1 MKRNLIETYADSV
14 IWKNID
20 VDWIHNSQCTD
31 LIKHYTKDV
40 MKIELWTFGWSA
52 KSWFANK
59 SNTFNSDWIKIVN
72 NPQDKD
78 QVPSLWDIIFWD
90 WWKYS
95 QYGHV
100 GIVYKAFKWEDRI
113 LVLDQNNGNWSWV
126 GSINACKI
134 QEYSYSNIVGWYRH
148 KKFIFDY
155 KWVPVFQK
163 DVNSVNKDIRWMYNP
178 TTKSITLYN
187 KFFEFKE
194 KYWTIEKQIE
204 ARLQHEFSHYIWF
217 EKIPK
222 RHKTAFTH
230 ISLFDDK
237 VKNNPKNK
245 KTIEYSENAFIKDVC
260 KQFVT
265 EDFSYIWEEYIVN
278 PNKVY
283 WNYLDYKKQ
292 AVISLMQIYGL

>member
-20 VDWIHNSQCTD
+20 VDFVYNAQCTD
-31 LIKHYTKDV
+31 LVKHYTKNV

-78 QVPSLWDIIFWD
+78 QVPSVWDIIFFD
-90 WWKYS
+90 WWRYS
-95 QYGHV
+95 EYGHV

-113 LVLDQNNGNWSWV
+113 LVLDQNNWNWSWV
-126 GSINACKI
+126 WSINACKI
-134 QEYSYSNIVGWYRH
+134 QEYSYSNVVGWYKH

-155 KWVPVFQK
+155 KWVAVFMEEQPK
-163 DVNSVNKDIRWMYNP
+163 DRPNLNWAYIP
-178 TTKSITLYN
+178 
-187 KFFEFKE
+187 
-194 KYWTIEKQIE
+194 KQIKGWYINIYPNAFVKYKDNITSLLE
-204 ARLQHEFSHYIWF
+204 HEFAHYVWF
-217 EKIPK
+217 EKMNNQTRK
-222 RHKTAFTH
+222 AFTH
-230 ISLFDDK
+230 ISLFDDR
-237 VKNNPKNK
+237 VKNNPKNTK
-245 KTIEYSENAFIKDVC
+245 IIKYNENAFINKRSE
-260 KQFVT
+260 QFVT
-265 EDFSYIWEEYIVN
+265 EDFAYIWQEYYDN

-292 AVISLMQIYGL
+292 AVISLMWSYA